1 MSAKISENLKELA
14 AYSLIAGVIGI
25 VGYVLKAAYNM
36 NSVADKIGKS
46 VDEISNSVHVDVSE
60 AVAVEAVRRA
70 AEKESVGI
78 VARASKEAV
87 NAVRDDI
94 QKEVR
99 EAVNKAYSSVKDDVR
114 RELER
119 KIDALNLDDIKEDI
133 IEGMKDAA
141 TEKLNDAMDD
151 ILEEFN
157 GNLKNVAKIYK
168 SISKAMTG
176 DD

>member
-1 MSAKISENLKELA
+1 MSVNISENLKELA
-14 AYSLIAGVIGI
+14 AYGVIAGVIGI

-36 NSVADKIGKS
+36 NNVADKIGKS

-60 AVAVEAVRRA
+60 AVAVEAVQRA

-94 QKEVR
+94 QKEVK

-119 KIDALNLDDIKEDI
+119 KIDALNLDDIKADI

-141 TEKLNDAMDD
+141 TEKLDDAMDD